1 MNRPPSPLNMLLS
14 RHTRRREFIALVGGV
29 AAALPINLR
38 AAQGPRAAHIGFV
51 SGLDQP
57 AAADFLNA
65 LHDGLAA
72 RGYTEPAT
80 LKIEERFAD
89 YKPDRI
95 PSLVRELEQQR
106 VDIIVTHAAATLPV
120 ATGQHHVPVVYEL
133 SADPPSL
140 GLAADLA
147 HPLHNATG
155 VSLMLVEMNGKRLEM
170 LHEIAPQVTRIAVI
184 ANPLH
189 GGMQLERDD
198 FEAKGKQLGI
208 AVSFFPTPNRAE
220 FDQALARLT
229 DESPEALVA
238 FSDAFIV
245 DNKNYI
251 INFAMS
257 RRLPVISG
265 WAVMAENGALCTYGP
280 RLVESYRRTAY
291 FVDRILKGSTPAEL
305 PIERPTVFELVV
317 NLNSAKTLGIT
328 IPSTVLARADRVI
341 E

>member
-1 MNRPPSPLNMLLS
+1 V
-14 RHTRRREFIALVGGV
+14 RRREFITLIGGV
-29 AAALPINLR
+29 VTALPINLR
-38 AAQGPRAAHIGFV
+38 AAQASGSAHIGFI
-51 SGLDQP
+51 SGLDQS
-57 AAADFLNA
+57 AAGDFLHA
-65 LHDGLAA
+65 LRDGLAA
-72 RGYTEPAT
+72 RGYTEPST
-80 LKIEERFAD
+80 LKMEERFAD

-95 PSLVRELEQQR
+95 PFLIQELEQLR

-120 ATGQHHVPVVYEL
+120 AMSQHRVPVVYEL

-155 VSLMLVEMNGKRLEM
+155 ISLMSIEMNGKRLEL
-170 LHEIAPQVTRIAVI
+170 LHEIAPQITRVAVI

-189 GGMQLERDD
+189 SGMQLERAD
-198 FEAKGKQLGI
+198 FETKGKELGI
-208 AVSFFPTPNRAE
+208 DVLFFSTPNRADL
-220 FDQALARLT
+220 DQALNKLAT
-229 DESPEALVA
+229 ETPQALVA

-305 PIERPTVFELVV
+305 PIERPTIFELVV
-317 NLNSAKTLGIT
+317 NLNSAKTLGIA

>member
-1 MNRPPSPLNMLLS
+1 MK
-14 RHTRRREFIALVGGV
+14 RREFISFVCGAVIV
-29 AAALPINLR
+29 LPINLR
-38 AAQGPRAAHIGFV
+38 ATQALGPAHIGFV
-51 SGLDQP
+51 SGLDKS

-65 LHDGLAA
+65 LRDGLAA
-72 RGYTEPAT
+72 HGYTEPGT

-89 YKPDRI
+89 FKPDRI
-95 PSLVRELEQQR
+95 PSLVDELEQQR
-106 VDIIVTHAAATLPV
+106 VDVIVTHAAATLPV

-155 VSLMLVEMNGKRLEM
+155 ISLMLVEMNGKRLEL
-170 LHEIAPQVTRIAVI
+170 LHEIAPQITRVAVI

-189 GGMQLERDD
+189 PGMQLERHD

-208 AVSFFPTPNRAE
+208 AVSFFQTSNRAE
-220 FDQALARLT
+220 LDQALSRLA
-229 DESPEALVA
+229 DESPQALVA

-265 WAVMAENGALCTYGP
+265 WAVIRTRPCPGSNG
-280 RLVESYRRTAY
+280 VS
-291 FVDRILKGSTPAEL
+291 VL
-305 PIERPTVFELVV
+305 P
-317 NLNSAKTLGIT
+317 
-328 IPSTVLARADRVI
+328 
-341 E
+341 

>member
-1 MNRPPSPLNMLLS
+1 MK
-14 RHTRRREFIALVGGV
+14 RRDFIAFVCS
-29 AAALPINLR
+29 AATAWPINLR
-38 AAQGPRAAHIGFV
+38 AAQGAAHIGFI
-51 SGLDQP
+51 SGLDRS

-65 LHDGLAA
+65 LRDGLAA
-72 RGYTEPAT
+72 RGYTEPGT

-95 PSLVRELEQQR
+95 PSLVTELEQQR

-140 GLAADLA
+140 GLGTA

-155 VSLMLVEMNGKRLEM
+155 VSLMLVEMNGKRLEL
-170 LHEIAPQVTRIAVI
+170 LHEIAPQITRVAVI

-189 GGMQLERDD
+189 GGMQLERID
-198 FEAKGKQLGI
+198 FESKGKELGI
-208 AVSFFPTPNRAE
+208 AISFFPTSNRAE
-220 FDQALARLT
+220 LDQALNRLT
-229 DESPEALVA
+229 DQSPQALVA

-251 INFAMS
+251 VNFAMS

-280 RLVESYRRTAY
+280 RLAESYRRTAY
-291 FVDRILKGSTPAEL
+291 FVDRILKGS
-305 PIERPTVFELVV
+305 IFVIDDERVRE
-317 NLNSAKTLGIT
+317 
-328 IPSTVLARADRVI
+328 RH
-341 E
+341 

>member
-1 MNRPPSPLNMLLS
+1 MK
-14 RHTRRREFIALVGGV
+14 RRDFIAFVCGAV
-29 AAALPINLR
+29 TVWPINLR
-38 AAQGPRAAHIGFV
+38 AAQGAASAHIGFI
-51 SGLDQP
+51 SGLDRS
-57 AAADFLNA
+57 AATDFLNA
-65 LHDGLAA
+65 LRDGLAA
-72 RGYTEPAT
+72 RGYAEPGT

-95 PSLVRELEQQR
+95 PSLVAELEQQR
-106 VDIIVTHAAATLPV
+106 VEIIVTHAAATLPV

-155 VSLMLVEMNGKRLEM
+155 VSLMLVEMNGKRLEL
-170 LHEIAPQVTRIAVI
+170 LHEIAPQVTRGAVI

-189 GGMQLERDD
+189 SGMQLERDD

-208 AVSFFPTPNRAE
+208 NVSFFATSNRAE
-220 FDQALARLT
+220 LDQALTRLA
-229 DESPEALVA
+229 DESPQALVA

-251 INFAMS
+251 VNFAMS

-280 RLVESYRRTAY
+280 RLAESYRRTAY
-291 FVDRILKGSTPAEL
+291 FVDRILKGAKAGEL
-305 PIERPTVFELVV
+305 PIEQPTVLELVV
-317 NLNSAKTLGIT
+317 NLNSARTLGIT
-328 IPSTVLARADRVI
+328 IPTTVLVRANRVI

>member
-1 MNRPPSPLNMLLS
+1 M
-14 RHTRRREFIALVGGV
+14 
-29 AAALPINLR
+29 
-38 AAQGPRAAHIGFV
+38 
-51 SGLDQP
+51 
-57 AAADFLNA
+57 
-65 LHDGLAA
+65 
-72 RGYTEPAT
+72 
-80 LKIEERFAD
+80 EERFAD

-95 PSLVRELEQQR
+95 PSLVQELEQQR
-106 VDIIVTHAAATLPV
+106 VDIIVTHAAATVPV
-120 ATGQHHVPVVYEL
+120 ATGQHRVPVVYEL

-155 VSLMLVEMNGKRLEM
+155 ISLMSVEMNGKRLEL
-170 LHEIAPQVTRIAVI
+170 LHEIAPQISRVAVI

-189 GGMQLERDD
+189 SGMQLERVD

-208 AVSFFPTPNRAE
+208 AVSFFPTANRAE
-220 FDQALARLT
+220 LDQALSKLM
-229 DESPEALVA
+229 DEAPQALVA

-291 FVDRILKGSTPAEL
+291 FVDRILKGSAPAEL

-317 NLNSAKTLGIT
+317 NLNSAKTLGVT
-328 IPSTVLARADRVI
+328 IPSTVLVRADRVI

>member
-1 MNRPPSPLNMLLS
+1 M
-14 RHTRRREFIALVGGV
+14 RRREFITLVCGV
-29 AAALPINLR
+29 VTALPNSLR
-38 AAQGPRAAHIGFV
+38 AAQVPGSAHVGFV
-51 SGLDQP
+51 SGLDQS

-65 LHDGLAA
+65 LRDGLAA
-72 RGYTEPAT
+72 RGYTEPGT

-89 YKPDRI
+89 YKSDRI
-95 PSLVRELEQQR
+95 PSLVQELEQQR
-106 VDIIVTHAAATLPV
+106 VEIIVTHAAATLPV

-155 VSLMLVEMNGKRLEM
+155 VSLMLVEMNGKRLEL
-170 LHEIAPQVTRIAVI
+170 LHEIAPQVTRVAVI

-189 GGMQLERDD
+189 SGMQLERDD

-208 AVSFFPTPNRAE
+208 NVSFFPTPNRAE
-220 FDQALARLT
+220 LDQALTRLA
-229 DESPEALVA
+229 DESPQALVA

-265 WAVMAENGALCTYGP
+265 WAVMAETGALCTYGP
-280 RLVESYRRTAY
+280 RLVDSYRRTAY
-291 FVDRILKGSTPAEL
+291 FVDRIIKGSTPAEL
-305 PIERPTVFELVV
+305 PIERPSVFELVV

-328 IPSTVLARADRVI
+328 IPSSVLVRADRVI

>member
-1 MNRPPSPLNMLLS
+1 M
-14 RHTRRREFIALVGGV
+14 RRREFIALVGGV
-29 AAALPINLR
+29 AATLPTNLC
-38 AAQGPRAAHIGFV
+38 AAQGTGSAHIGFV
-51 SGLDQP
+51 SGLDQS
-57 AAADFLNA
+57 AAADFINA
-65 LHDGLAA
+65 LRDGLAA
-72 RGYTEPAT
+72 LGYKEPST

-95 PSLVRELEQQR
+95 PALIQELEQLR
-106 VDIIVTHAAATLPV
+106 VAIIVTHAAATLPV
-120 ATGQHHVPVVYEL
+120 VTGQHQVPVVYEL

-155 VSLMLVEMNGKRLEM
+155 ISLMSIEMNGKRLEL
-170 LHEIAPQVTRIAVI
+170 LHEIAPQITRVAVI

-189 GGMQLERDD
+189 SGMQLERVD
-198 FEAKGKQLGI
+198 FEAKGKELG
-208 AVSFFPTPNRAE
+208 VDVLFFSTPNRADL
-220 FDQALARLT
+220 DQALNKLSSET
-229 DESPEALVA
+229 PQALVA

-317 NLNSAKTLGIT
+317 NLDSAKTLGIT
-328 IPSTVLARADRVI
+328 IPPTVLARADRVI

>member
-1 MNRPPSPLNMLLS
+1 MK
-14 RHTRRREFIALVGGV
+14 RRGFIALVGGIV
-29 AAALPINLR
+29 TALPINLR
-38 AAQGPRAAHIGFV
+38 AAQAAGAAHIGFI
-51 SGLDQP
+51 SGLDKS
-57 AAADFLNA
+57 AAGDFLNA
-65 LHDGLAA
+65 LRDGLAA
-72 RGYTEPAT
+72 RGYTEPST
-80 LKIEERFAD
+80 LKMEERFAD

-95 PSLVRELEQQR
+95 PSLVEELEQLR
-106 VDIIVTHAAATLPV
+106 IDVIVTHAAATLPV
-120 ATGQHHVPVVYEL
+120 VTGQHRVPVVYEL

-155 VSLMLVEMNGKRLEM
+155 ITLMLIEMNGKRLEL
-170 LHEIAPQVTRIAVI
+170 LHEIAPQITRVAVI

-189 GGMQLERDD
+189 SGMQLERAD
-198 FEAKGKQLGI
+198 FEAKGKELGI
-208 AVSFFPTPNRAE
+208 AVSFFSTQNRAE
-220 FDQALARLT
+220 LDQALNRLT
-229 DESPEALVA
+229 SETPQALVA

-305 PIERPTVFELVV
+305 PIERPAVFELVV
-317 NLNSAKTLGIT
+317 NLNSAKTLGIA
-328 IPSTVLARADRVI
+328 IPSIVLARADRVI

>member
-1 MNRPPSPLNMLLS
+1 M
-14 RHTRRREFIALVGGV
+14 RRREFIALVGGV
-29 AAALPINLR
+29 AATLPTNLC
-38 AAQGPRAAHIGFV
+38 AAQGTGSAHIGFV
-51 SGLDQP
+51 SGLDQS
-57 AAADFLNA
+57 AATDFINA
-65 LHDGLAA
+65 LRDGLAA
-72 RGYTEPAT
+72 LGYKEPST

-95 PSLVRELEQQR
+95 PALIQELEQLR
-106 VDIIVTHAAATLPV
+106 VAIIVTHAAATLPV
-120 ATGQHHVPVVYEL
+120 VTGQHQVPVVYEL

-155 VSLMLVEMNGKRLEM
+155 ISLMSIEMNGKRLEL
-170 LHEIAPQVTRIAVI
+170 LHEIAPQITRVAVI

-189 GGMQLERDD
+189 SGMQLERVD
-198 FEAKGKQLGI
+198 FEAKGKELGI
-208 AVSFFPTPNRAE
+208 DVLFFSTPNRADL
-220 FDQALARLT
+220 DQALNKLSSET
-229 DESPEALVA
+229 PQALVA

-291 FVDRILKGSTPAEL
+291 FVERILKGSTPAEL

-317 NLNSAKTLGIT
+317 NLNSAKTLGII
-328 IPSTVLARADRVI
+328 IPPTVLARADRVI

>member
-1 MNRPPSPLNMLLS
+1 M
-14 RHTRRREFIALVGGV
+14 RRREFIAVLGG
-29 AAALPINLR
+29 AATALPINLR
-38 AAQGPRAAHIGFV
+38 AAQAPRSAQIGFI
-51 SGLDQP
+51 SGLDKS
-57 AAADFLNA
+57 AATDFLNA
-65 LHDGLAA
+65 LRDGLAA
-72 RGYTEPAT
+72 RGYTEPGT

-95 PSLVRELEQQR
+95 PSLVQELEQER

-155 VSLMLVEMNGKRLEM
+155 ISLMLVEMNGKRLEL
-170 LHEIAPQVTRIAVI
+170 LHEIAPQITRVAVI

-189 GGMQLERDD
+189 SGMQLERID
-198 FEAKGKQLGI
+198 FERKGKELGI

-220 FDQALARLT
+220 LDQALNRMA
-229 DESPEALVA
+229 DQSPQALVA

-317 NLNSAKTLGIT
+317 NLNSAKTLGVT
-328 IPSTVLARADRVI
+328 IPSSVIVRADRVI

>member
-1 MNRPPSPLNMLLS
+1 M
-14 RHTRRREFIALVGGV
+14 RRREFVGFVCGAV
-29 AAALPINLR
+29 TASPTNLR
-38 AAQGPRAAHIGFV
+38 AAQAPESAHIGFI
-51 SGLDQP
+51 SGLDKS

-65 LHDGLAA
+65 LRGGLAA
-72 RGYTEPAT
+72 HGYTEPVT

-95 PSLVRELEQQR
+95 PSLVDELEQQR
-106 VDIIVTHAAATLPV
+106 VAIIVTHAAATLPV
-120 ATGQHHVPVVYEL
+120 VTGQHHVPVVYEL

-155 VSLMLVEMNGKRLEM
+155 VSLMLVEMNGKRLEL
-170 LHEIAPQVTRIAVI
+170 LHEIAPQITRVAVI

-189 GGMQLERDD
+189 GGMQLERND
-198 FEAKGKQLGI
+198 FEAKGRQLGI

-220 FDQALARLT
+220 LDQALSRLA
-229 DESPEALVA
+229 DESPQALVA
-238 FSDAFIV
+238 FSDAFVV

-280 RLVESYRRTAY
+280 RLIESYRRTAY
-291 FVDRILKGSTPAEL
+291 FVDRIINGVTAEEL
-305 PIERPTVFELVV
+305 PIERPSIFELVV
-317 NLNSAKTLGIT
+317 NQNSAKTLGIT
-328 IPSTVLARADRVI
+328 IPTSVLVRADRVI
-341 E
+341 D

>member
-1 MNRPPSPLNMLLS
+1 M
-14 RHTRRREFIALVGGV
+14 RRRDFISLVGGV
-29 AAALPINLR
+29 ATALPINLR
-38 AAQGPRAAHIGFV
+38 AAQGPESAHIGFV
-51 SGLDQP
+51 TGLDQS

-65 LHDGLAA
+65 LRDGLAA
-72 RGYTEPAT
+72 RGYTEPST

-95 PSLVRELEQQR
+95 PSLVQELEQQR

-120 ATGQHHVPVVYEL
+120 ATGQHH
-133 SADPPSL
+133 ADPPSL

-147 HPLHNATG
+147 HPQHNATG

-170 LHEIAPQVTRIAVI
+170 LHEIAPQVTRVAVI

-220 FDQALARLT
+220 LDQALTRLT
-229 DESPEALVA
+229 DESPQALVA

-291 FVDRILKGSTPAEL
+291 FVDRILKGSTAAEL
-305 PIERPTVFELVV
+305 PIERPTIFELVV

-328 IPSTVLARADRVI
+328 IPSSVIVRADRVI